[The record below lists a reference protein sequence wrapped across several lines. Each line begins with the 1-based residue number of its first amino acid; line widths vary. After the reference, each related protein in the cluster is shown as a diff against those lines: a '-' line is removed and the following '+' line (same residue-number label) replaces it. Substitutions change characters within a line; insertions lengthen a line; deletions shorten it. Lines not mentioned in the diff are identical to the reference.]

1 MNGNSSRMSTPQS
14 PGTEAREKEKFQI
27 LLDINAELLYESV
40 QLVNSRTEL
49 KREQASAE
57 SMGIKAEDVDYA
69 EEERIAKED
78 YNQ

>member
-1 MNGNSSRMSTPQS
+1 MSTPQS
-14 PGTEAREKEKFQI
+14 PGTEAREKEKFQV
-27 LLDINAELLYESV
+27 LLEINAELIYESV

-49 KREQASAE
+49 KREQMAAE
-57 SMGIKAEDVDYA
+57 AQGIKAEGTDYS